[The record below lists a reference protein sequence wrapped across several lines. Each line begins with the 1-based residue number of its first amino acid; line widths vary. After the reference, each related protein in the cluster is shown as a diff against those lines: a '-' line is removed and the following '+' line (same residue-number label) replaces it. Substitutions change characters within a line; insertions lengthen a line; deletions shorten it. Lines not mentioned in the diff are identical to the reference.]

1 MSNDSSL
8 KDLQQEVDD
17 WIVKHGGY
25 WPPLAML
32 SAVLE
37 EVGELAREINYLEGY
52 KPKKSK
58 ERDYKIGEELADLL
72 FAIVCIANHYDIDLS
87 EEFKK
92 IVKKYSK
99 RNANRFSK

>member
-1 MSNDSSL
+1 MSNISSL
-8 KDLQQEVDD
+8 KDIQQEVDA

-37 EVGELAREINYLEGY
+37 ELGELAKEINHLEGY
-52 KPKKSK
+52 KPKKST
-58 ERDYKIGEELADLL
+58 ERENKTGEELADLL
-72 FAIVCIANHYDIDLS
+72 FAIVCIANHYNIDLS
-87 EEFKK
+87 EEFEK